1 MPNECFITFLY
12 FRRANQVLPNGGK
25 NSEIWRQ
32 FLADFH
38 SVASMAFGLHGG
50 QTRDAGD
57 LTERLKDFYN
67 LHDMEEVGNL
77 LLIVKQVCLNLF

>member
-1 MPNECFITFLY
+1 MPNECFIIFLY
-12 FRRANQVLPNGGK
+12 FRRANQVLPNGGE

-67 LHDMEEVGNL
+67 LHDMEEVGTL

>member
-1 MPNECFITFLY
+1 VHVL
-12 FRRANQVLPNGGK
+12 FRRANQLLPNGGE
-25 NSEIWRQ
+25 NSAVWRE

-57 LTERLKDFYN
+57 VTERLRDFYN
-67 LHDMEEVGNL
+67 LSDLEEVD
-77 LLIVKQVCLNLF
+77 I